1 MVFTRYRDVN
11 ENSSSS
17 EYSSESSS
25 SEEISSRKLCFLFTC
40 LIFLGLLCLA
50 NSLVSNLCLLHE
62 LHELLGFFLFVLFD
76 KYFKKSFCRKAIAKL
91 YTCLQIYIKF
101 IWFLYVRGP
110 WMKLNMTG
118 TSSQTKIRYMQID
131 ISLKRTL

>member
-76 KYFKKSFCRKAIAKL
+76 KYFKKSFLQESHCKTL
-91 YTCLQIYIKF
+91 YMFTNIHQIY
-101 IWFLYVRGP
+101 LVLVCP
-110 WMKLNMTG
+110 WSMNE
-118 TSSQTKIRYMQID
+118 IEYDRY
-131 ISLKRTL
+131 